1 MPSCILEVTNLA
13 LRDHAARRT
22 YMVTQHYSDTR
33 RDTRPDISLR
43 HSQSGSNTRMSST
56 KTLRDASDIR
66 DHDTTVNP
74 PVATSA
80 TPPSDI
86 RSTTATRTPIMN
98 AVKGNLLTI
107 RGIPPTLTMES
118 TKYRALPK
126 KNRLFFGCWWDRD
139 TLKYKKKLNICIYI
153 YTLLYRYTYVP
164 GTPNSHV
171 LMDVW

>member
-1 MPSCILEVTNLA
+1 MQCREIHYTNTLTYLFNYACIIMFETCRNGHAILYLRRYKFPEGTRAISAQHLA

-33 RDTRPDISLR
+33 RHTGPDISLR

-56 KTLRDASDIR
+56 KTLPDASDIR

-98 AVKGNLLTI
+98 AVCRRK
-107 RGIPPTLTMES
+107 E
-118 TKYRALPK
+118 
-126 KNRLFFGCWWDRD
+126 
-139 TLKYKKKLNICIYI
+139 
-153 YTLLYRYTYVP
+153 TY
-164 GTPNSHV
+164 
-171 LMDVW
+171 

>member
-1 MPSCILEVTNLA
+1 MENIMLLSQCFWKLDLVQCREIHYTNTLTYLFMHVSSCLKQAGMAMPSCILEVTNLA

-56 KTLRDASDIR
+56 KTLPDASDIR

-98 AVKGNLLTI
+98 AVCRRK
-107 RGIPPTLTMES
+107 E
-118 TKYRALPK
+118 
-126 KNRLFFGCWWDRD
+126 
-139 TLKYKKKLNICIYI
+139 
-153 YTLLYRYTYVP
+153 TY
-164 GTPNSHV
+164 
-171 LMDVW
+171 